1 MRTEIVMIGPWGAG
15 KSTLAR
21 LIAAKLGL
29 PHAPLDPVSWD
40 YYQEV
45 GFEWDRA
52 NQIREAEGAL
62 AFCRYLWPFLPHAIE
77 RHLAQHRECVFDF
90 GAGHT
95 VSAPWEDEAAF
106 DRVQQ
111 ALAPFRKVVLVLPS
125 PDLDRSAAVL
135 RERSAEEWWLKE
147 IRERHGFDM
156 NEHFVRHPSNCR
168 LAKLTVYTEGKSP
181 EETRDEILE
190 RVRDVTPG
198 S

>member
-21 LIAAKLGL
+21 LLAEKLEL
-29 PHAPLDPVSWD
+29 PHAPLDPVAWD

-45 GFEWDRA
+45 GFEWERA
-52 NQIREAEGAL
+52 HQIRAAEGAL
-62 AFCRYLWPFLPHAIE
+62 AFCR
-77 RHLAQHRECVFDF
+77 FDL

-95 VSAPWEDEAAF
+95 VPAPWDDETMF

-111 ALAPFRKVVLVLPS
+111 ALAPFQNVVLVLPS
-125 PDLDRSAAVL
+125 PDPDRSTAVL

-147 IRERHGFDM
+147 IRERHGFDL
-156 NEHFVRHPSNCR
+156 NEHFIRHPANER
-168 LAKLTVYTEGKSP
+168 LARHTVYTEGRSP

-190 RVRDVTPG
+190 WLRSVTPR